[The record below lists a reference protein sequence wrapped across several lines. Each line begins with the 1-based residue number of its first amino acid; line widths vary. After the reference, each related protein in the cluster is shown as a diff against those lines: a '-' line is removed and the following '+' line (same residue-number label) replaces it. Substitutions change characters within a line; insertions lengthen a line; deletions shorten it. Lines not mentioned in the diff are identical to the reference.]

1 MGLAMS
7 DPPGRPIAFFLPT
20 LVAGGA
26 ERVVVNLVEGMT
38 ERGVPVDLVVG
49 RAEGELRDQLS
60 PGVRLVDLAA
70 PRVRRSVPRLS
81 AYLRRTRP
89 RALIS
94 AIGHA
99 NMAALLAARL
109 AGRGTPVMVTVHST
123 LSQSPP
129 RGGPLRVW
137 VWSVLLHAFY
147 RRATWVVAVSRGAA
161 DDFAR
166 LARLPRDR
174 IQVVYNPVITP
185 GVIAL
190 AGRVPSHPWF
200 QAGAPPVIL
209 GVGRLTRA
217 KDFPT
222 LLRAFAEV
230 RRRRPARLM
239 IVGEGEERPA
249 LEALAEQL
257 GITADLALPGFRA
270 DAVSFMGR
278 AAVFVLSS
286 AWEGLPTVLI
296 EALAAG
302 ARVVATDC
310 HSGPR
315 EILQEG
321 RLGDLVPVGDA
332 PALAQAILR
341 ALDAPRVPVEPDT
354 LHPFT
359 QEAAIDRYLQLLER
373 RA

>member
-1 MGLAMS
+1 MSGL
-7 DPPGRPIAFFLPT
+7 PERPIAFFLPS
-20 LVAGGA
+20 LVSGGA

-38 ERGVPVDLVVG
+38 ERGVPVDLVVS

-60 PGVRLVDLAA
+60 PAVRLVDLGA
-70 PRVRRSVPRLS
+70 PRVRRSVPGLS
-81 AYLRRTRP
+81 AYLRRACP

-94 AIGHA
+94 ALGHA
-99 NMAALLAARL
+99 NIAALLAARL

-129 RGGPLRVW
+129 RGGRLRVW
-137 VWSVLLHAFY
+137 VWSLLLHAFY
-147 RRATWVVAVSRGAA
+147 RRATWVAAVSQGAA

-166 LARLPRDR
+166 LAGLPRDR
-174 IQVVYNPVITP
+174 IHVLYNPVITP
-185 GVIAL
+185 GVMAL
-190 AGRVPSHPWF
+190 AAQVPSHPWF
-200 QAGAPPVIL
+200 EAGAPPVIL
-209 GVGRLTRA
+209 GVGRLTPA

-249 LEALAEQL
+249 LEALAAQL
-257 GITADLALPGFRA
+257 GLTDDLALPGFRA
-270 DAVSFMGR
+270 DAVSFMRR
-278 AAVFVLSS
+278 AAIFVLSS

-296 EALAAG
+296 EALAVG
-302 ARVVATDC
+302 TRVVATDC
-310 HSGPR
+310 RSGPR

-321 RLGDLVPVGDA
+321 RLGALVPVGDA
-332 PALAQAILR
+332 PALAEAILR
-341 ALDAPRVPVEPDT
+341 ALDAPRVPVDPEA
-354 LHPFT
+354 LYPFT
-359 QEAAIDRYLQLLER
+359 REAAIDRYLQLLER